1 MEINFRKNLRKI
13 LDDRDIS
20 VKELASMTGI
30 SKRTLENYLG
40 SRESIPPVDYGYRI
54 AKVLDVTV
62 EYLLTGTDKN
72 TMRDESGKA
81 VAFKNFFKKFNSSES
96 MNNLSEEDMKAVS
109 DIVNII
115 INVKNTTN
123 HVSVDNVEI
132 EKH

>member
-1 MEINFRKNLRKI
+1 
-13 LDDRDIS
+13 
-20 VKELASMTGI
+20 
-30 SKRTLENYLG
+30 
-40 SRESIPPVDYGYRI
+40 
-54 AKVLDVTV
+54 
-62 EYLLTGTDKN
+62 
-72 TMRDESGKA
+72 
-81 VAFKNFFKKFNSSES
+81 